1 MFVRTGS
8 QLGGYKMAAALE
20 RYRNEDPRAH
30 LPRPQGSTCMIPLYM
45 HHMVMG
51 GSCHLQKGFLEATY
65 LSVAS

>member
-1 MFVRTGS
+1 
-8 QLGGYKMAAALE
+8 MAADLE

-45 HHMVMG
+45 YHMVIG
-51 GSCHLQKGFLEATY
+51 GWVPLYTCPQVKRGSCHLQKGFFEATC